1 MCGTCSNNVVCS
13 LFTSTTLAHL
23 CMDNPKRPTP
33 VRRRLSL
40 ARAVLN
46 KLIPIDLVLTLKMQ
60 AESTDILLEY
70 SVSHVKF
77 VH

>member
-13 LFTSTTLAHL
+13 LFTSATLAHL
-23 CMDNPKRPTP
+23 CMDEPKRPTP
-33 VRRRLSL
+33 LRRRLSL
-40 ARAVLN
+40 ARAVLV
-46 KLIPIDLVLTLKMQ
+46 KLIPISLVLTLKMQ
-60 AESTDILLEY
+60 ARSVDMLLEY